1 MTNHN
6 RNDAIDIEQKS
17 SFKPYPFTRVDSSG
31 LPIPPPPAESAPI
44 AISKGLTSRS
54 ITSVRFG
61 NNNVNNPPQEIEESR
76 ETESTNSQQ
85 TVIGE
90 VLNVDPKERWSMY
103 RKHVMFLL
111 FMIILIVLV
120 VSAIVLLIVGS
131 STERNGHVGIPV
143 APLSQAPT
151 GSDPYPTLSPVEFG
165 ATTVPSPA
173 TLPSLSPTYYFEGAI
188 RDFLF
193 QDNTDLLLSP
203 DSLGV
208 QKAVNWLVEEAKFAQ
223 SLIFPFNQKYLQRFG
238 ILLLYFSIFQNES
251 NEGVRTQ
258 DECLWKGMTCNENGM
273 LTKIKLSKR
282 QLNGALPSEWRLLPS
297 LKCIDFSNN
306 RLQGSIPEE
315 IYDIL
320 GLEEVFLYHNDL
332 SGTISSKIGRLWN
345 LTHFQVSHNQL
356 SGSIPSEIAS
366 AGSTIRQL
374 RYFDVHRNQM
384 TGSIP
389 SNMRL
394 RQMFYLDLGYNGF
407 SGTLPNDMGTD
418 YVRLRHLHLDHNNF
432 VGTFPKSYLT
442 SGDWRILT
450 VFVNDNNLSGV
461 FPGIDRGVLRMSK

>member
-1 MTNHN
+1 
-6 RNDAIDIEQKS
+6 
-17 SFKPYPFTRVDSSG
+17 
-31 LPIPPPPAESAPI
+31 
-44 AISKGLTSRS
+44 
-54 ITSVRFG
+54 
-61 NNNVNNPPQEIEESR
+61 
-76 ETESTNSQQ
+76 
-85 TVIGE
+85 
-90 VLNVDPKERWSMY
+90 
-103 RKHVMFLL
+103 
-111 FMIILIVLV
+111 MIILIVLV

-374 RYFDVHRNQM
+374 RKCSFDWMMDRNLLMNHKCADPNGSSASSNSPSLSLLSPCFHIAGYFDVHRNQM